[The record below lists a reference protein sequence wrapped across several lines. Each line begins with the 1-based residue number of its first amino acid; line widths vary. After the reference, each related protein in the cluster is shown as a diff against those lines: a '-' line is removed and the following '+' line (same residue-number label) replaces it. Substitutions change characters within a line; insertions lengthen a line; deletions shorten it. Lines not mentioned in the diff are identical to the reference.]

1 VQIGDDAE
9 DHAARIREARTCG
22 NKQGGM
28 RPILIGA
35 GRGSRLAHMTDE
47 VPKTLVP
54 VMGRPMLEWI
64 LEALAAAGFARKDV
78 VFVCGYRA
86 DVLRARYPEF
96 TYVEN
101 PEWERNNILASLFYA
116 RRFMKDGFVSSYT
129 DIVYRGAAARDAARS
144 PHDRVL
150 VCDTDW
156 RRRYTKRTQHPE
168 SDAEKMRA
176 EGDRI
181 VELSRTIA
189 SPAAA
194 GEFIGVAKFSA
205 EGARHLEEA
214 FDEASARFSP
224 NDPYREGRTF
234 ARAYLIDMFQAMI
247 ERGADFR
254 RVDTPGGYMELDTL
268 EDLRLAEEWW
278 KQ

>member
-1 VQIGDDAE
+1 
-9 DHAARIREARTCG
+9 
-22 NKQGGM
+22 M

-35 GRGSRLAHMTDE
+35 GRGSRLAHMTE
-47 VPKTLVP
+47 ELPKTLVP

-64 LEALAAAGFARKDV
+64 LEALAEAGFARKDV
-78 VFVCGYRA
+78 VFICGYKA

-101 PEWERNNILASLFYA
+101 PDWENNNILASLLYA
-116 RRFMKDGFVSSYT
+116 RHLMQDGFVSSYT
-129 DIVYRGAAARDAARS
+129 DIVYRGAAVRAAASS
-144 PHDRVL
+144 PHDKVL

-156 RRRYTKRTQHPE
+156 RARYVGRTMHPE

-176 EGDRI
+176 EGDRV

-205 EGARHLEEA
+205 AGARELTEA
-214 FDEASARFSP
+214 FDEASAKLAPGDR
-224 NDPYREGRTF
+224 YREGRTF
-234 ARAYLIDMFQAMI
+234 ARAYLIDLFQAMI
-247 ERGADFR
+247 EKGADFR
-254 RVDTPGGYMELDTL
+254 RVDTHGGYMELDTL
-268 EDLRLAEEWW
+268 EDLRLAPTWW
-278 KQ
+278 AR